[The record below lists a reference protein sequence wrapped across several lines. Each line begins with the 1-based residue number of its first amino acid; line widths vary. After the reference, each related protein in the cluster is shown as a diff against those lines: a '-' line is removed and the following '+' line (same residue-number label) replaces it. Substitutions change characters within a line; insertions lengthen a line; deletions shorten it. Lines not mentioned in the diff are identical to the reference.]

1 MAGLGVDVRPL
12 IPAAV
17 AAGGHVRVGLEDAP
31 LGTGIAN
38 LDWVRAARGPHRR
51 VGRPARHPGR
61 VARRDEGI
69 GMSEVTW
76 TIRQVTARPS
86 SRR

>member
-38 LDWVRAARGPHRR
+38 LDWVRAAADLIAGSGGRLATPAELRAATRGS
-51 VGRPARHPGR
+51 A
-61 VARRDEGI
+61 
-69 GMSEVTW
+69 
-76 TIRQVTARPS
+76 
-86 SRR
+86 